1 MDPAA
6 TGAGGRVAVRRQAD
20 AKAPPRA
27 VKAPLSRNVKVLAAV
42 SFLTD
47 VASEMIYPLL
57 PLFLSGTLGVSATV
71 LGAIEG
77 AAESVSSLLRLPAGW
92 LSDKI
97 GRRKPLVVFGYAL
110 AAVARPLVGL
120 AQSAGVVLAIRL
132 TDRFGKGVRS
142 APRDALIADSVTPAQ
157 RGYAYGLHRASDS
170 LGAVIG
176 PLIAWAVLSVGLL
189 DMRALFLWAAA
200 PGLLAVVLVA
210 VLVREGKARPHGA
223 GEPMPEHTEETVAQ
237 RFADGAKVTTGAG
250 AKPGSD
256 VGPKSAVVT
265 ARAGDPLGAPF
276 WRYLGVLFLF
286 TLSNST
292 DAFLLLRASQ
302 LGVPTALIP
311 ILWAMLHVVKSS
323 SSIVGGAL
331 SDRVG
336 RRPLIIAGWS
346 VFALSYLALSL
357 ATAQWHAWVIFLV
370 YGLYFG
376 MTEGTEKALVADF
389 VPASRRGTAFGWFN
403 ATLGLGALPA
413 SVLFGIVWERAGAQ
427 AAFAMG
433 AGIALVAMIAFSLT
447 VAPRGT
453 GAT

>member
-1 MDPAA
+1 
-6 TGAGGRVAVRRQAD
+6 VAV
-20 AKAPPRA
+20 KHPTNAPPSKPRLA
-27 VKAPLSRNVKVLAAV
+27 NAPLSRNVKVLAAV

-92 LSDKI
+92 ISDKI
-97 GRRKPLVVFGYAL
+97 GRRKPLVVFGYSL
-110 AAVARPLVGL
+110 AAIARPLVGL

-142 APRDALIADSVTPAQ
+142 APRDALIADSVPPDQ
-157 RGYAYGLHRASDS
+157 RGYAYGLHRAADS
-170 LGAVIG
+170 SGAVLG

-189 DMRALFLWAAA
+189 DLRALFLWAAL
-200 PGLLAVVLVA
+200 PGLLAVILLVLF
-210 VLVREGKARPHGA
+210 VREAPPRPHG
-223 GEPMPEHTEETVAQ
+223 GQTRVPETTEDAVAV
-237 RFADGAKVTTGAG
+237 RITNGANRRAPKSAADGA
-250 AKPGSD
+250 
-256 VGPKSAVVT
+256 
-265 ARAGDPLGAPF
+265 LGAPF
-276 WRYLGVLFLF
+276 WRYLGVLFVF

-302 LGVPTALIP
+302 LGVPVALIP

-323 SSIVGGAL
+323 SSVVGGAL
-331 SDRVG
+331 SDRIG
-336 RRPLIIAGWS
+336 RRPLIIAGWT
-346 VFALSYLALSL
+346 VFALCYLALSV
-357 ATAQWHAWVIFLV
+357 ATAQWHAWAIFLI

-413 SVLFGIVWERAGAQ
+413 SVIFGVVWERAGAET
-427 AAFAMG
+427 AFLMG
-433 AGIALVAMIAFSLT
+433 AGIALAAMITFTLT
-447 VAPRGT
+447 VRPRGT
-453 GAT
+453 RAA

>member
-1 MDPAA
+1 MAVGPA
-6 TGAGGRVAVRRQAD
+6 TTKQESL
-20 AKAPPRA
+20 P
-27 VKAPLSRNVKVLAAV
+27 RNVKVLAAV

-92 LSDKI
+92 ISDRI
-97 GRRKPLVVFGYAL
+97 GRRKPLVVFGYTL
-110 AAVARPLVGL
+110 AAIARPLVGL

-142 APRDALIADSVTPAQ
+142 APRDALIADSVPAGQ
-157 RGYAYGLHRASDS
+157 RGYAYGLHRAADNS
-170 LGAVIG
+170 GAVLG

-189 DMRALFLWAAA
+189 DLRALFLWAAL
-200 PGLLAVVLVA
+200 PGALAVLLLVLFVREAPPRPHRGEVPAAETTEEAVA
-210 VLVREGKARPHGA
+210 VRV
-223 GEPMPEHTEETVAQ
+223 M
-237 RFADGAKVTTGAG
+237 DGANG
-250 AKPGSD
+250 AKRNATKSSD
-256 VGPKSAVVT
+256 DG
-265 ARAGDPLGAPF
+265 PLGAPF
-276 WRYLGVLFLF
+276 WRYLGVLFVF

-302 LGVPTALIP
+302 LGVPVALIP

-323 SSIVGGAL
+323 SSVVGGAL
-331 SDRVG
+331 SDRIG
-336 RRPLIIAGWS
+336 RRPLIIAGWT
-346 VFALSYLALSL
+346 VFALCYLGLSV
-357 ATAQWHAWVIFLV
+357 ATAQWHAWAIFLV

-389 VPASRRGTAFGWFN
+389 VPVSRRGTAFGWFN

-413 SVLFGIVWERAGAQ
+413 SVLFGVVWQRVGAET
-427 AAFAMG
+427 AFLMG
-433 AGIALVAMIAFSLT
+433 AGIAALALVAFALA
-447 VAPRGT
+447 VAPRPAGT
-453 GAT
+453 SGA